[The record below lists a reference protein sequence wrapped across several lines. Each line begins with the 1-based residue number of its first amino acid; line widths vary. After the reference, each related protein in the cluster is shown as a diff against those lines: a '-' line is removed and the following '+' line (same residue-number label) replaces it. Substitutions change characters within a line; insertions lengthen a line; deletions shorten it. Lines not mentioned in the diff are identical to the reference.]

1 MANAPADR
9 TVEEEPGTEIE
20 AATRERSHTRVWDVG
35 YDPDTA
41 SEYECLDCG
50 ELIIAESHPGNC
62 PQCGSTP
69 RNRSMPC
76 E

>member
-9 TVEEEPGTEIE
+9 TVGEEPEAETEE
-20 AATRERSHTRVWDVG
+20 QSHTRVRDVG

-50 ELIIAESHPGNC
+50 ELIVAESHPGSC